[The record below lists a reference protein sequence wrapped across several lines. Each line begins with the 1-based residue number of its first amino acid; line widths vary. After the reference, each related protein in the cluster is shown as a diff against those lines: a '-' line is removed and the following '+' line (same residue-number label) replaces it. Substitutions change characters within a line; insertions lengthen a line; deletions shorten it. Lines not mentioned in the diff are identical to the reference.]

1 MLRNAVHSRLWLA
14 GWLMVTSAISAC
26 VQSAPPELLQAVEA
40 LDRQL
45 TEGQGAEFAPE
56 EYTRFITHWVA
67 LKQRLAADED
77 LIRWPWEPD
86 SLVADLKQIKEEGGV
101 AVTLATER
109 RAARRVE
116 AEGRLHALER
126 RLGHLVTSVDEMASR
141 MVLGPRLME
150 TELLAKQGRTFFHQ
164 GLYSRSLQAIE
175 AAFQL
180 IDEQTATLTA
190 ELGRYADEASVAAWR
205 RLAQRTIEWSK
216 AHEAAAIIV
225 SKADRR
231 LTLYRNGR
239 VVLSY
244 PVRLG
249 YNAMVEKRYQGDG
262 ATPEGMYRV
271 IRKRDRGQTHFYR
284 ALLLDYPNGRDR
296 RRFQI
301 AHRQGRIPADASI
314 GGQIEIHGG
323 NDTTLSQTLGCV
335 MLENKQIDM
344 LFPYTETGTPV
355 TIVGALKVSNSVS
368 VALASLE
375 PNAES
380 EEDDDTSASRLVPVA
395 DSQS

>member
-1 MLRNAVHSRLWLA
+1 MLRNALHSKWLLA
-14 GWLMVTSAISAC
+14 GWLIATPAISAC

-56 EYTRFITHWVA
+56 EYTRFVNHWIA
-67 LKQRLAADED
+67 LKQRLAGDED

-86 SLVADLKQIKEEGGV
+86 SLVADLQQIKQEGTA
-101 AVTLATER
+101 AVTVASER
-109 RAARRVE
+109 REARRVE

-126 RLGHLVTSVDEMASR
+126 RLEQLVTSVDEMASR
-141 MVLGPRLME
+141 MVVGPRLME

-180 IDEQTATLTA
+180 INEQTATLTA

-205 RLAQRTIEWSK
+205 RQAQRTIEWSK
-216 AHEAAAIIV
+216 AHQAAAIVV

-284 ALLLDYPNGRDR
+284 ALLLDYPNARDH
-296 RRFQI
+296 RRFQL
-301 AHRQGRIPADASI
+301 ARKEGRIPADASI

-323 NDTTLSQTLGCV
+323 NDTMLSQTLGCV
-335 MLENKQIDM
+335 MLENKQIDL
-344 LFPYTETGTPV
+344 LFPYTENGTLV

-368 VALASLE
+368 VALASLD
-375 PNAES
+375 PDVES
-380 EEDDDTSASRLVPVA
+380 EEDDDTRASRLVPVG
-395 DSQS
+395 DTQS